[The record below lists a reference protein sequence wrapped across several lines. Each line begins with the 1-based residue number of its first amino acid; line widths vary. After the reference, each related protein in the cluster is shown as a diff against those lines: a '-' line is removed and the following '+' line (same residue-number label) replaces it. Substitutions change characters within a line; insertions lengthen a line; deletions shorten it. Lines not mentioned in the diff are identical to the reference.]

1 MPDNSIRLALLNF
14 CDKIMGGVRIDYFND
29 DSCQMNSSSWLVHW
43 SCNIFFSGE
52 RAAFSAYGAKSKHN
66 KRTTAVTVK
75 RGGSSDIQSIFTWK
89 ICDFGLVKTIFFTHV
104 FPREVWIFKHQRPI
118 VMLISYS
125 TVKMK
130 VFIVDDRQAQLTR
143 KNMVLLLLKGTPI
156 NKTNFKDIKKGEL
169 L

>member
-1 MPDNSIRLALLNF
+1 
-14 CDKIMGGVRIDYFND
+14 
-29 DSCQMNSSSWLVHW
+29 
-43 SCNIFFSGE
+43 
-52 RAAFSAYGAKSKHN
+52 
-66 KRTTAVTVK
+66 
-75 RGGSSDIQSIFTWK
+75 
-89 ICDFGLVKTIFFTHV
+89 
-104 FPREVWIFKHQRPI
+104 
-118 VMLISYS
+118 MLISYS